1 MSDKEIK
8 LSFKKLA
15 QANPDKHYP
24 VKALLSY
31 GYQRR
36 QCTTCKTFFWSQDK
50 SRKICGDNACAGGF
64 QFIGHSPAKKKL
76 DYIQTWQEFARI
88 HKKLGY
94 TPIERY
100 PVVARWN
107 PTTDFTIASIAAFQ
121 PLVVSG
127 EVKPP
132 ANPLVIPQFCVRFN
146 DIDNVGI
153 TGAHYAG
160 FVMLGQHAFVSP
172 KDYNINKYFTDHVTW
187 LEQGLGLSTDHITV
201 H

>member
-8 LSFKKLA
+8 LDFKKLV
-15 QANPDKHYP
+15 QANPEKHYP
-24 VKALLSY
+24 VKALKSY
-31 GYQRR
+31 GYQRK
-36 QCTTCKTFFWSQDK
+36 QCGTCKTFFWTIDG
-50 SRKICGDNACAGGF
+50 SRKVCGDNACSGGF
-64 QFIGHSPAKKKL
+64 QFIGNSPAKKKL

-107 PTTDFTIASIAAFQ
+107 PTVDFTIASIAAFQ

-127 EVKPP
+127 EIKPP

-160 FVMLGQHAFVSP
+160 
-172 KDYNINKYFTDHVTW
+172 
-187 LEQGLGLSTDHITV
+187 
-201 H
+201 